1 MGKIDNFSKSE
12 ITNADMDKIRS
23 SIEAEV
29 DTQNGALSVD
39 YNEFKQIYNYV
50 SRYVNRNENKV
61 QNVLFILSANGGAT
75 LADDVLE
82 RAMYNLNLAVISTLR
97 KVDVGTVFSKNQYIV
112 LLTDTDMVSAKDV
125 ATRVKEKY
133 DEIEGVH
140 FSVLEYEIQT
150 MKAKNTHHMY

>member
-50 SRYVNRNENKV
+50 SRYVNRNENQV
-61 QNVLFILSANGGAT
+61 QNILFTLSAKGGAT